1 MKKLK
6 YVLLG
11 ALISAVVSTCIAIP
25 TLSWLSAK
33 SDEVTN
39 YFAGGK
45 ISVSMDEAKVDGD
58 GKAIKGEDAVRV
70 QNNTYK
76 FVAGTTVD
84 KDPTAT
90 VKKGSI
96 PAYVFVVVE
105 NDYPDVFTYTVPAQW
120 KVAGEAKDTNNKVT
134 KTLYAYYKVVNA
146 EAADVKLE
154 PMFTTVTVSKDLTS
168 EQLEKM
174 DKVTADGEQVIK
186 SQTFAIQSQVIGVNE
201 AVKQA
206 GAQFGFDE
214 ADLKVVTIQP

>member
-120 KVAGEAKDTNNKVT
+120 KVAGEVKDTNGKVT
-134 KTLYAYYKVVNA
+134 KTIDLASVDVFVLNESSKLLYN
-146 EAADVKLE
+146 L
-154 PMFTTVTVSKDLTS
+154 LTFITITNNRIKIIQ
-168 EQLEKM
+168 QLK
-174 DKVTADGEQVIK
+174 T
-186 SQTFAIQSQVIGVNE
+186 SS
-201 AVKQA
+201 
-206 GAQFGFDE
+206 
-214 ADLKVVTIQP
+214 